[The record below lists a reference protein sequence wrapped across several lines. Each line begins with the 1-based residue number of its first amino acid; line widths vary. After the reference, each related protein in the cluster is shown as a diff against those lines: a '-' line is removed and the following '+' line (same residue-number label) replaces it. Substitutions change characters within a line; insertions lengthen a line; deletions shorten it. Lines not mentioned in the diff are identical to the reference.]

1 MNAAFTSPNPSRIQ
15 CPSGASR
22 RRARWTMCAAVCA
35 VAGAMAVIGA
45 PQQSQARQDTVTDP
59 FASLPATMQLQGTA
73 RDFRERTE
81 AGGHADFERQ
91 PTRGFGHYVG
101 MVADDLD
108 SDGKP
113 VFATTGRLVSAQR
126 RDAAGRNI
134 MPTTK
139 SYVQART
146 GDTTP
151 TIATVDG
158 GAVTSA
164 QTMTQWYRDVPGT
177 NASAM
182 VPITLR
188 RQSGTKIYSFD
199 DKNDSTYQSLGG
211 FFPINGQ
218 LFGNSRNGA
227 KNFHFSYELSTK
239 FTYRRNAGQVFTF
252 TGDDDVF
259 VFVGGKLVIDLG
271 GVHGALSQ
279 TVDLDRLTHLVDGN
293 EYDLKLFFTER
304 HRSQSNM
311 RIDTTLELRPA
322 TLPAVSALAD

>member
-1 MNAAFTSPNPSRIQ
+1 MNAAFQSPNPARTQ
-15 CPSGASR
+15 CPNGRSSR
-22 RRARWTMCAAVCA
+22 RTRWTMCAAVCA
-35 VAGAMAVIGA
+35 IAGAMAVIGT
-45 PQQSQARQDTVTDP
+45 PRQTQANLNATDA
-59 FASLPATMQLQGTA
+59 FASLPATLQLEGMA

-81 AGGHADFERQ
+81 TGGHADFERQ
-91 PTRGFGHYVG
+91 PTAGFGHYVG

-113 VFATTGRLVSAQR
+113 VFASTGRKVNTQR
-126 RDAAGRNI
+126 RDSAGRNI
-134 MPTTK
+134 MPVDK
-139 SYVQART
+139 PYIQSRT
-146 GDTTP
+146 GDTTAS
-151 TIATVDG
+151 IATSDG
-158 GAVTSA
+158 GAVTSSA
-164 QTMTQWYRDVPGT
+164 TLAQWYRDVPGT
-177 NASAM
+177 NSSAA

-199 DKNDSTYQSLGG
+199 DKNDPTYQSRGG

-218 LFGNSRNGA
+218 LFGNSRNDT

-239 FTYRRNAGQVFTF
+239 FTYRKNSGQVFTF

-271 GVHGALSQ
+271 GVHGAMSQ
-279 TVDLDRLTHLVDGN
+279 TIDLDRLTHLVDGT

-304 HRSQSNM
+304 HRTQSNM

>member
-1 MNAAFTSPNPSRIQ
+1 MNAAFKS
-15 CPSGASR
+15 SGTPR
-22 RRARWTMCAAVCA
+22 TRTTRWTMCAAMCA
-35 VAGAMAVIGA
+35 VAGAVVMIGSPA
-45 PQQSQARQDTVTDP
+45 SSQARSSSSTDA
-59 FASLPATMQLQGTA
+59 FASLPATMILEGTA

-81 AGGHADFERQ
+81 TGGHSDFERQ
-91 PTRGFGHYVG
+91 PTRGFGHYVQ

-113 VFATTGRLVSAQR
+113 VFRSGGNKVTTQR

-134 MPTTK
+134 MPVNK
-139 SYVQART
+139 SYIQSRT

-151 TIATVDG
+151 AMETQDG
-158 GAVTSA
+158 GAATSA
-164 QTMTQWYRDVPGT
+164 ATMAQWYRDVPGT
-177 NASAM
+177 NASTM

-188 RQSGTKIYSFD
+188 RQSGSKIYSFD
-199 DKNDSTYQSLGG
+199 DKNDPTYQSRGG

-239 FTYRRNAGQVFTF
+239 FTYRKNGGQVFTF

-259 VFVGGKLVIDLG
+259 VFIGGKLVIDLG
-271 GVHGALSQ
+271 GVHGAISQ
-279 TVDLDRLTHLVDGN
+279 TIDLDRLTHLVDGN
-293 EYDLKLFFTER
+293 EYELKLFFTER
-304 HRSQSNM
+304 HRTQSNM